1 MATLWPR
8 KLCFSSLG
16 SGEENWTN
24 RASACLKQKGDL
36 GGGTL
41 LDHSHNPAGS
51 PSSTSPT
58 QDLKHHVGND
68 LYTSTSVCTCPNRC
82 DCCDKRC
89 FVIIQRDTRRG
100 KTANVWGLPHANLRR
115 SQDSVSEHSKP
126 VQVLLQKGLYCC
138 SRPVGFSQIHTF
150 LHVMSP
156 KLCMCE

>member
-36 GGGTL
+36 GGGIL
-41 LDHSHNPAGS
+41 LDHSYNPAGS

-68 LYTSTSVCTCPNRC
+68 LYTFTSVCTCPNRC
-82 DCCDKRC
+82 DCYDKRC

-100 KTANVWGLPHANLRR
+100 KTANIWGLPHAQPQAVTGFSIRTLKTSSGALTERA
-115 SQDSVSEHSKP
+115 
-126 VQVLLQKGLYCC
+126 VLLFQACGLQPD
-138 SRPVGFSQIHTF
+138 SHF
-150 LHVMSP
+150 LTRDVS
-156 KLCMCE
+156 

>member
-51 PSSTSPT
+51 PLPQPRTSNT
-58 QDLKHHVGND
+58 
-68 LYTSTSVCTCPNRC
+68 TSAMTY
-82 DCCDKRC
+82 
-89 FVIIQRDTRRG
+89 I
-100 KTANVWGLPHANLRR
+100 LLRR
-115 SQDSVSEHSKP
+115 FALAQTDATAVTRDA
-126 VQVLLQKGLYCC
+126 L
-138 SRPVGFSQIHTF
+138 
-150 LHVMSP
+150 
-156 KLCMCE
+156 